1 MNLGAICLILCALVL
16 IGYCWKYN
24 ENNPER
30 RFFGIFLVV
39 LLAFLFYVVQ
49 SLLFIPFVAVAF
61 VAIMPAYVTY
71 MLKSILTK
79 DITFRSL
86 LSLLISSLIAAIVFQ
101 TASLYDNSSETVIS
115 GKALLQTFINQTQVY
130 EIHFSQ
136 AITLESLIPNTFT
149 STAIGFSLLLL
160 EKSFKFFFNIN
171 EKFSIRIR
179 EHIKYE
185 WSLFKWKRSKRKL
198 L

>member
-160 EKSFKFFFNIN
+160 EN
-171 EKFSIRIR
+171 FSSI
-179 EHIKYE
+179 
-185 WSLFKWKRSKRKL
+185 
-198 L
+198 